1 MSCILAAV
9 KVSQSP
15 GYSGAD
21 SKYEA
26 CPQFVPITNDV
37 TIASVGFSEICFL
50 PELL

>member
-1 MSCILAAV
+1 MSCIHTAV